1 MRGLTRRWVLR
12 QGWDERSG
20 GGIPGGGLFERVLRA
35 RGLEDPDEIRRFC
48 EPRLTDLHEPDLLP
62 NIDAAADR
70 LVHGVREGQSI
81 VIYGDYDVD
90 GIAACA
96 ILYHVIKAVAPDA
109 RLQTYVPHRLEEGY
123 GLNTEALRQLRDQGA
138 QLVISVD
145 CGITAQEPAAEA
157 RAIGLDLIVT
167 DHHLPD
173 SGEPLP
179 TALAIVHPRLGG
191 SRYPFGELCGAGV
204 AYKLAW
210 RFATTWCG
218 SRRVGKNVQ
227 KVLLDMLPMAAL
239 GTIADVVPLV
249 DENRTIASFGLRWIK
264 ETPIVGLRAL
274 IEAADLTGE
283 DIDSEKVGFVLAP
296 RLNACG
302 RMGHAAEAVR
312 LLTDAPP
319 DEAGDIARRLT
330 RLNRQRQDLER
341 RITDQAV
348 RRAEDAGMTAD
359 DCRAIV
365 LADESWHAGVVG
377 IVCSRLVDRFGR
389 PVVLLQQQGETCKG
403 SARSINGY
411 SIHEGLAAAAEHLTS
426 FGGHEAA
433 AGLSLRTA
441 DLEAFTARLVEHANA
456 RISVEG
462 LTPTL
467 SIDCDA
473 TISELEI
480 GTVRRIRSL
489 SPFGQSNPTPTI
501 RISQVTVT
509 GTPKQIG
516 ANGRHLT
523 LSLQAEHGGR
533 RRVLRTVWF
542 GAGARAADLASG
554 MKLDVV
560 IEPKINAWNGRE
572 TVEGM
577 IRDVRVCEI

>member
-1 MRGLTRRWVLR
+1 MRGLTRRWVHR
-12 QGWDERSG
+12 QAGPDGPAAE
-20 GGIPGGGLFERVLRA
+20 GGLFERILRA

-48 EPRLTDLHEPDLLP
+48 EPKLTDLYEPELLP
-62 NIDAAADR
+62 NIEAASDR
-70 LVHGVREGQSI
+70 LVQAVRQDQSI
-81 VIYGDYDVD
+81 VVYGDYDVD
-90 GIAACA
+90 GIAGCA
-96 ILYHVIKAVAPDA
+96 ILYHVIKAVAPDV
-109 RLQTYVPHRLEEGY
+109 RLETYVPHRLEEGY

-145 CGITAQEPAAEA
+145 CGITALEPAAAA

-167 DHHLPD
+167 DHHLPK

-179 TALAIVHPRLGG
+179 SALAIVHPRLGG

-204 AYKLAW
+204 AWKFAW
-210 RFATTWCG
+210 KFATTWCG

-264 ETPIVGLRAL
+264 QTPLVGLKAL
-274 IEAADLTGE
+274 IEAAGLTGE

-319 DEAGDIARRLT
+319 DEAGEIARRLT
-330 RLNRQRQDLER
+330 RLNRQRQDIER
-341 RITDQAV
+341 RITDQAT

-377 IVCSRLVDRFGR
+377 IVCSRLVERYGR
-389 PVVLLQQQGETCKG
+389 PVVLLQQQGDVCRG
-403 SARSINGY
+403 SARSIDGY
-411 SIHEGLAAAAEHLTS
+411 SIHAGLTAASQHLTS

-433 AGLSLRTA
+433 AGLTLPSA
-441 DLEAFTARLVEHANA
+441 GVEAFTAALVEHANA
-456 RISVEG
+456 HISVEQ

-473 TISELEI
+473 GLQELDLS
-480 GTVRRIRSL
+480 TVRRIRTL
-489 SPFGQSNPTPTI
+489 SPFGQANPTPTV
-501 RISQVTVT
+501 RITNATVAEP
-509 GTPKQIG
+509 PKQIG

-523 LSLQAEHGGR
+523 LRLQVDDGAR
-533 RRVLRTVWF
+533 RRSLRTVWF
-542 GAGARAADLASG
+542 GAGSRAGDLASG
-554 MKLDVV
+554 MQLDAV

-572 TVEGM
+572 SVEG
-577 IRDVRVCEI
+577 IVRDVRICEV